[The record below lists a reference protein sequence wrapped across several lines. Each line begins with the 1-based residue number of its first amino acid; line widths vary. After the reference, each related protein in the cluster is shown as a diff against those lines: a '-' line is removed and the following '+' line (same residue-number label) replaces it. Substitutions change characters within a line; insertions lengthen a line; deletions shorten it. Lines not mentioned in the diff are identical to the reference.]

1 MLLTSGQC
9 LNLLGLYKLHVL
21 TVNVQFKLYHLHSRS
36 SAYKQTPLTSSQS
49 KQNIQSKLDE
59 VKCITMCMKWI
70 CTVVDQLYFADAGFV
85 YLNQPFM

>member
-9 LNLLGLYKLHVL
+9 LNLLGLFKLHAL

-36 SAYKQTPLTSSQS
+36 LTSSQS